1 MEILVP
7 IVAIV
12 FALSIPIV
20 AIITEYLKRRLA
32 ARERM
37 LAIEK
42 GVELPPLE
50 VEETVRREKTPL
62 LTLRSGLVWLGV
74 GAGLTI
80 FSLIY
85 DIWFF
90 HGLVLAGGLVRLFV
104 GLALILWA
112 KYAMKQKKSS

>member
-20 AIITEYLKRRLA
+20 AIITEYLKRRLV
-32 ARERM
+32 ARAWCWSRSDNI
-37 LAIEK
+37 LAY
-42 GVELPPLE
+42 
-50 VEETVRREKTPL
+50 
-62 LTLRSGLVWLGV
+62 LRHLV
-74 GAGLTI
+74 
-80 FSLIY
+80 
-85 DIWFF
+85 F

-112 KYAMKQKKSS
+112 KYAMKQKESS

>member
-1 MEILVP
+1 
-7 IVAIV
+7 
-12 FALSIPIV
+12 
-20 AIITEYLKRRLA
+20 
-32 ARERM
+32 M
-37 LAIEK
+37 LR
-42 GVELPPLE
+42 G
-50 VEETVRREKTPL
+50 
-62 LTLRSGLVWLGV
+62 LGV

-112 KYAMKQKKSS
+112 KYAMKQKESS